1 MNPFYRT
8 HDMMTFSGVHFRKP
22 FLFIRVADF
31 NMATPVEEEQMAM
44 LTPSLVTGALAT
56 GLSSERVASSLGTG
70 HALPR
75 TGYWLHHLVVLEMFL
90 NFSRFCFPICRMK
103 IWIVPTH

>member
-31 NMATPVEEEQMAM
+31 NMMTPVEEKQMTM
-44 LTPSLVTGALAT
+44 LTPSLVTGALTT

-70 HALPR
+70 DTLPR
-75 TGYWLHHLVVLEMFL
+75 THYWLHHLVALETFP
-90 NFSRFCFPICRMK
+90 NFSRFCFPIYGMK
-103 IWIVPTH
+103 I